1 MEVADRKERKEGWG
15 DGRYVRP
22 STERPILVMRSLIAS
37 MPIASKVKFD
47 LTHAQ
52 DVLKPAVELV

>member
-47 LTHAQ
+47 LTHDQ
-52 DVLKPAVELV
+52 DV